1 MSWNHCRSIYIYII
15 IHVYVRINMYRYRGR
30 NTEKPPPTG
39 HPKLGLSEDFFN
51 PWFDRYSKPPEKL
64 QMTCKESS
72 VRLRKSHKTQETC
85 SSEHVLAK
93 VKTLWLILLALGH
106 HCPSTEDQKSSSPTS
121 WYISVIPSHTW
132 RPLPSR
138 HGVVWKC
145 GPQKSDGWSYP
156 LVN

>member
-1 MSWNHCRSIYIYII
+1 MFTYVYSI
-15 IHVYVRINMYRYRGR
+15 HMYRYRGR

-72 VRLRKSHKTQETC
+72 VRLRKGHKTPETC

-93 VKTLWLILLALGH
+93 VKTVWLILLALGH
-106 HCPSTEDQKSSSPTS
+106 HCPIAQAQRIINPAVQHLGIFRS
-121 WYISVIPSHTW
+121 YRVIPDGTS
-132 RPLPSR
+132 RPRRGCLKMRSP
-138 HGVVWKC
+138 KI
-145 GPQKSDGWSYP
+145 
-156 LVN
+156 